1 VQALREPGG
10 VGVHELSGDDLVSL
24 GKNQSNWHDP
34 AIVAQEDP
42 VKRLLKILGVLTL
55 LGLLIAGG
63 IAAWAALQARSFLT
77 ATPAAAGEE
86 RVSEIPRGASGRGV
100 AELLAAEGI
109 VTDAERFYLLLRY
122 RDAVP
127 GIRAGEFTFR
137 TDWTPD
143 EVITAL
149 HEAPEVTYPLSIPE
163 GLRFLEIAERVE
175 AAGRGWS
182 ADTFLALVEE
192 PALRERMGVSS
203 DDLEGYL
210 YPETYRFARDADE
223 RAVIEAMLGQFEADW
238 GEAEQARAEELG
250 MTRHEVVILASLVE
264 KETAAPVER
273 PQIASV
279 FHNRLKIGMKL
290 ECDPT
295 IVYGIEN
302 YDGIIHKS
310 DIRNPHAWN
319 TYVHPGLPKGP
330 IANPGRDA
338 IQAVLHPD
346 ETRYLY
352 FVSKNDG
359 THHFSTNYAEHNR
372 MVQRY
377 QR

>member
-1 VQALREPGG
+1 MKR
-10 VGVHELSGDDLVSL
+10 L
-24 GKNQSNWHDP
+24 GKVVG
-34 AIVAQEDP
+34 ALALVA
-42 VKRLLKILGVLTL
+42 LLAG
-55 LGLLIAGG
+55 GG
-63 IAAWAALQARSFLT
+63 IAAWAGLQAREFLA
-77 ATPAAAGEE
+77 ATPAGDGGEK
-86 RVSEIPRGASGRGV
+86 VIEIPQGASGRAV
-100 AELLAAEGI
+100 AEILAGEGV
-109 VTDAERFYLLLRY
+109 VTDADRFYLLLRY

-127 GIRAGEFTFR
+127 GIRAGEFAFR

-163 GLRFLEIAERVE
+163 GLRFTEIAERVE

-182 ADTFLALVEE
+182 ADVFLDLVVDPE
-192 PALRERMGVSS
+192 LRASMGVEAEN
-203 DDLEGYL
+203 LEGYL
-210 YPETYRFARDADE
+210 CPETYRFSRDADE
-223 RAVIEAMLGQFEADW
+223 RDVIGAMLRQFQISW
-238 GEAEQARAEELG
+238 GEAEQVRAEELG

-264 KETAAPVER
+264 KETGAPPER

-279 FHNRLKIGMKL
+279 FHNRLRIGMKL

-310 DIRNPHAWN
+310 DIANPHLWN

-330 IANPGRDA
+330 IANPGAEA
-338 IQAVLHPD
+338 IQAVLYPD
-346 ETRYLY
+346 ETRYLF

-359 THHFSTNYAEHNR
+359 THHFSTSYAEHAR
-372 MVQRY
+372 MVQKY